1 VVGEG
6 PREDWFDES
15 DVRSQAPLVPHSIPL
30 RGEQQP
36 QSSLADNPLTKLW
49 QNAEEEAGG
58 TGADAIESIRARRR
72 EQGPE
77 ADKKGA
83 RWRRRHGEPEP
94 PGRPQHA

>member
-15 DVRSQAPLVPHSIPL
+15 DVRSQASLVPRSIPL

-36 QSSLADNPLTKLW
+36 QSSVADNPLTKLW
-49 QNAEEEAGG
+49 QKAEAQE
-58 TGADAIESIRARRR
+58 TGADAVEAIRARHR

-77 ADKKGA
+77 AGKKGA

-94 PGRPQHA
+94 PGSPQHV